1 MPSSRRSEKRADGEP
16 ERGDGGAVRVGTR
29 RSQLALIQ
37 ARMVESALARSGVAC
52 ELVTIRTTGDKKNAE
67 PFAEIGAKG
76 LFTKEL
82 EQALL
87 RGKVD
92 CCVHS
97 LKDLPTAPV
106 DGIEIA
112 AVLERADPR
121 DVLVVTPAA
130 DGRTLAELPA
140 GSRVGTSS
148 LRRRALL
155 RNARPDV
162 ESVELRG
169 NVPTRLKKL
178 DGGAVHAAILA
189 AAGLLRLGAP
199 QRIASYL
206 EPPEWLPAPGQGAIA
221 VQIRAGDERLRG
233 LLAPAHHEPTAV
245 AVRAERALLAGLEGG
260 CQVPI
265 GALVVDEPDG
275 PRLHAFISDLHGRE
289 FLRGSAR
296 LSETDPEA
304 TGQALAADL
313 RARGAGSL
321 LVELRGVERVPA
333 PQPE

>member
-1 MPSSRRSEKRADGEP
+1 MTAKRTGSDGP
-16 ERGDGGAVRVGTR
+16 VRIGTR
-29 RSQLALIQ
+29 KSELALRQ
-37 ARMVESALARSGVAC
+37 ARLVERALAEAGVEC
-52 ELVTIRTTGDKKNAE
+52 ELVPITTTGDKRNAE
-67 PFAEIGAKG
+67 PFVEIGARG
-76 LFTKEL
+76 LFTREL

-97 LKDLPTAPV
+97 LKDLPTSSPE
-106 DGIEIA
+106 GIVIA

-121 DVLVVTPAA
+121 DALVVNRVTDAA
-130 DGRTLAELPA
+130 DLAELPA

-155 RNARPDV
+155 RHARPDL
-162 ESVELRG
+162 EPVELRG
-169 NVPTRLKKL
+169 NVPTRLRKL

-189 AAGLLRLGAP
+189 AAGLLRLGAV
-199 QRIASYL
+199 QRITAYL
-206 EPPEWLPAPGQGAIA
+206 DPPEWLPAPGQGAIA
-221 VQIRAGDERLRG
+221 VQSRADDERLAELLRG
-233 LLAPAHHEPTAV
+233 MDHAATAV

-265 GALVVDEPDG
+265 GALVIEG
-275 PRLHAFISDLHGRE
+275 ARGKELHAFIANLAGSQ
-289 FLRGSAR
+289 FVRGSLA
-296 LSETDPEA
+296 LDESAPEA
-304 TGQALAADL
+304 TGAALAQDL

-321 LVELRGVERVPA
+321 LIELRGAEKVPA